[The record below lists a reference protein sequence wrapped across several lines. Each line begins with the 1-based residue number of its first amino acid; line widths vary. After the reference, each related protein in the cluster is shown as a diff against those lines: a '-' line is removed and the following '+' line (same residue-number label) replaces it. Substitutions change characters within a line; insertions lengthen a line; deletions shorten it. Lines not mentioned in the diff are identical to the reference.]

1 MVDQHTL
8 PSSLREE
15 TYLIAVIAPTAKATL
30 VVTSRQISEAVRWID
45 QQIPVESVDQ
55 WAGRTAILSDISH
68 YVFEDGVD
76 TDSIKQI
83 GMRAIWMAWRDP
95 SLNERFEA
103 NNWLVLTVTKES
115 VNVSVGQGD
124 DTYETQ
130 RNEALSQTSVRH

>member
-15 TYLIAVIAPTAKATL
+15 TYLIAVISPNAKATL

-55 WAGRTAILSDISH
+55 WAGRKAVLGDIAH
-68 YVFEDGVD
+68 YVFEDGID

-95 SLNERFEA
+95 SLNERFET
-103 NNWLVLTVTKES
+103 NNWLILTVTKD
-115 VNVSVGQGD
+115 SVGVAVGEGD
-124 DTYETQ
+124 DKYEIQ